1 MNPFAD
7 GKILGREPTLYIAV
21 LNALVLGAAT
31 LGLRWLDNDQ
41 AGLIVAAVNA
51 VMGAINAYF
60 VRPIS
65 PAAFTYAAS
74 AIVAVMVSYG
84 LAITPEQLIAFNSIM
99 VMVLGLITRGQVSP
113 QETKLFTAASEAAKK
128 PEVQTVPE
136 GR

>member
-7 GKILGREPTLYIAV
+7 GKILGREPTLWIAV
-21 LNALVLGAAT
+21 LNAVVLGAAT
-31 LGLRWLDNDQ
+31 LGFRFLDNDQ
-41 AGLIVAAVNA
+41 AGFIVAAINA

-65 PAAFTYAAS
+65 PAAFTYAGT
-74 AIVAVMVSYG
+74 AIATVLISYG
-84 LAITPEQLIAFNSIM
+84 LEITPEQLASFNAVMI
-99 VMVLGLITRGQVSP
+99 MVLGLVTRGQVSP
-113 QETKLFTAASEAAKK
+113 QETKLTAASEAAKK